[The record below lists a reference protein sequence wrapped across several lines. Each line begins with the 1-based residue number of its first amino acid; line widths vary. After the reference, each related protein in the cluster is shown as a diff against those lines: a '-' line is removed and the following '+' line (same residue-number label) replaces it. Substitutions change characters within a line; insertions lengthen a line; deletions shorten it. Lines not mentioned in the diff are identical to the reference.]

1 MNCRDFESFGVQGK
15 NEKMSKLLYTYY
27 IGNVN
32 GKRQL
37 NDRFTKDNG

>member
-1 MNCRDFESFGVQGK
+1 MRIFRDFESFGVQGK

-32 GKRQL
+32 GKR
-37 NDRFTKDNG
+37 DFGKRF